1 MEQNDLERKDNVA
14 QVQLPK
20 SSPTRRCD
28 LRAVLSFVVAMLF
41 VGAFVCYGWG
51 LVLYI
56 EWRNI
61 ILPVFCLLFG
71 LSQMLIGAFLL
82 IPLKK
87 VARLT
92 REESEPLKSTTKIY
106 KRIILIAEIILCL
119 IPLLWMAV
127 ENSLEF
133 NQYSQ
138 RLQGSVFGTGSYGDS
153 CITYTFTDKNTCI
166 YKEYDI
172 TGYTP
177 IITNE
182 KTLRYS
188 VVGNLEEPKVKIDG
202 VTYETYV
209 SGHQIRR
216 IEILNNSISQ
226 LDEGDIPIQNFNS
239 FAKEHN
245 ATTLGS
251 SGRNTNATN
260 DQYITAAK
268 SALMQNY
275 LKFPDTVVWN
285 EAKVHATDGYGQA
298 IVYLD
303 YTAENNY
310 GMAVR
315 SQEYVFVNE
324 VQGSK
329 YWINTVLG
337 FVCEKNELEIYK
349 IAHDFGKHPEQ
360 EKYAPYLIE
369 GEPTSEGTEV
379 VSDTLSF
386 DRHICS
392 SEKIDYVLYADQESK
407 NLSAIK
413 ITLRDGLYS
422 SMDEETQKLSRTAA
436 YAAMRQIKNAQTAQ
450 LVHTG
455 SPDYDLEELLSSNIN
470 NDSFERGGIIVSI
483 STENE
488 KTVISIVD
496 GFRYGFTEENYWT
509 PLKSQQNNKN
519 DLTEQPNGTIISTG
533 YQPGEWTMF
542 GYTNE
547 WLNMSFDAG
556 GMYKATEDQMAS
568 VKRYSEALRKNDP
581 YSSFVE
587 MVFGW
592 SNQSRSD
599 EEPIS
604 LTIQLLNDEVKD
616 LRTYADIIEKGIQ
629 ETFDKS
635 NVERRVVETSEEEIV
650 FCGESWLK
658 RYTKSTANGGVFANC
673 SLYRIVDN
681 CLVRLSYETRSPEY
695 NEKSFLSR
703 FAALDRL
710 EQEPE
715 KVCSKCGQS
724 EPDAIFTEDWKTGDP
739 CFGCLY
745 SSQGGGSEEKMI
757 CKQCGADC
765 TFRGLEEDGRCEDC
779 YLGS

>member
-1 MEQNDLERKDNVA
+1 MEQNDLERNDNVA

-20 SSPTRRCD
+20 NSPTRKCD

-41 VGAFVCYGWG
+41 VGAFICYGWG

-61 ILPVFCLLFG
+61 VLPVFCLLFG
-71 LSQMLIGAFLL
+71 LAQMLIGAFLL

-87 VARLT
+87 VVRLT
-92 REESEPLKSTTKIY
+92 SEESKPYKSTTKIY
-106 KRIILIAEIILCL
+106 KRIILIAEIVLCL
-119 IPLLWMAV
+119 IPLLWMVV
-127 ENSLEF
+127 ENTLEF

-138 RLQGSVFGTGSYGDS
+138 RLQGNVFGTGSYGDS

-177 IITNE
+177 TITNE

-202 VTYETYV
+202 ITYETYV
-209 SGHQIRR
+209 SGHQIMR
-216 IEILNNSISQ
+216 IEISNNSISR
-226 LDEGDIPIQNFNS
+226 LDEGDIPIQSFNS

-251 SGRNTNATN
+251 SGRNTNVTS

-275 LKFPDTVVWN
+275 LKFPDTVDWN

-298 IVYLD
+298 IIYLD

-315 SQEYVFVNE
+315 SQVYVFVNE

-337 FVCEKNELEIYK
+337 FVCEKHELELYK
-349 IAHDFGKHPEQ
+349 IAHDFGKHPEE

-369 GEPTSEGTEV
+369 SEIISDGTAV
-379 VSDTLSF
+379 VSDSLSF
-386 DRHICS
+386 DRYVCS
-392 SEKIDYVLYADQESK
+392 SEKIDYILYADQENE

-422 SMDEETQKLSRTAA
+422 SMDEETQKMSRTAA
-436 YAAMRQIKNAQTAQ
+436 YAAIRQIEHAQTAQ

-455 SPDYDLEELLSSNIN
+455 SPDYDLEELLSNSKN
-470 NDSFERGGIIVSI
+470 NDTFERGGIIVSI
-483 STENE
+483 GTENE

-509 PLKSQQNNKN
+509 PLKSEQTNKN
-519 DLTEQPNGTIISTG
+519 DLTEQPNGANISTG

-542 GYTNE
+542 SYTNK
-547 WLNMSFDAG
+547 WLNMSFEARG
-556 GMYKATEDQMAS
+556 LYKATEDQMAS
-568 VKRYSEALRKNDP
+568 VKRYSDALRKNDP
-581 YSSFVE
+581 YSSFTE

-604 LTIQLLNDEVKD
+604 LTIQPLNGEIKD
-616 LRTYADIIEKGIQ
+616 VRTYADEIEQGIQ
-629 ETFDKS
+629 ESFDKL
-635 NVERRVVETSEEEIV
+635 NIERVIIDSSEEIV
-650 FCGESWLK
+650 FCNETWLK
-658 RYTKSTANGGVFANC
+658 RYTKSTANGGVFVNL

-681 CLVRLSYETRSPEY
+681 CLIRLSYETHSSEY
-695 NEKSFLSR
+695 SESYFLSC
-703 FAALDRL
+703 FSALGGSD
-710 EQEPE
+710 QESN
-715 KVCSKCGQS
+715 KICSKCGQT
-724 EPDAIFTEDWKTGDP
+724 EPDAIFTEDWKAGDP

-745 SSQGGGSEEKMI
+745 SSQGGDGDEKLI

-765 TFRGLEEDGRCEDC
+765 TFRGVEADGRCEDC
-779 YLGS
+779 YFGN